1 MQKYGEKLTISGED
15 PVTAAPFRS
24 FLGENTY
31 DGNHERRQAVGDR
44 SLLSGLFYQRN
55 GHPDLRSHPAKPD
68 RREKP
73 ELYGGG
79 RSAVVPGDRKL
90 MFQPG
95 LPGILRDDVPE
106 DGCRGPRD
114 PVSGL
119 PAFIYIRTSG
129 PGSLCD
135 DLSHRYYKGN
145 DHDHQ

>member
-1 MQKYGEKLTISGED
+1 MMEITREDRRSVIDHCYLAYFISGM
-15 PVTAAPFRS
+15 VILIF
-24 FLGENTY
+24 
-31 DGNHERRQAVGDR
+31 
-44 SLLSGLFYQRN
+44 
-55 GHPDLRSHPAKPD
+55 
-68 RREKP
+68 
-73 ELYGGG
+73 G

-106 DGCRGPRD
+106 DGCRGSRD